1 MSSASTP
8 SDRRTS
14 ELGLLFPA
22 ALVAPRTKVLYLPT
36 TKVAC
41 TALKFLIAEAEG
53 SLDESAIDA
62 LPTPAVT
69 RSHAIHNVAVSGLRL
84 FASLAEREQRAII
97 DSDEW
102 WRVGA
107 LRDPYARMYSS
118 WENRILLRAPS
129 HYIRSFDAFPDVS
142 TEGSLDVGA
151 TFAEFMR
158 RIVVDPRLVEG
169 DDHFRS
175 QCYALRPGSMPLTHL
190 VRVDAE
196 GELAA
201 FAAELSRR
209 AGRDLVLR
217 RLNEGL
223 GISHRDV
230 VTAEVARMIETW
242 SAEDFRSL
250 GFAVDDFP
258 ASHAPVLLSPREMRL
273 VSYAREVTE
282 RLDRVAM
289 LVHARSGA
297 RYGAREVLRRIRSAL
312 P

>member
-1 MSSASTP
+1 MSSAP
-8 SDRRTS
+8 GQPNRGTS

-22 ALVAPRTKVLYLPT
+22 ALVAPRLKVLYLPT

-41 TALKFLIAEAEG
+41 TAFKYLLAEAEG
-53 SLDESAIDA
+53 CLDESAVDR
-62 LPTPAVT
+62 LPTPTVT
-69 RSHAIHNVAVSGLRL
+69 RSHAVHNVAVSGLGL
-84 FASLAEREQRAII
+84 FAALGERDQRAII
-97 DSDEW
+97 ESDDW

-107 LRDPYARMYSS
+107 LRDPYARTYSS

-129 HYIRSFDAFPDVS
+129 HHIRTFESFPDVMS
-142 TEGSLDVGA
+142 GHALDVGA
-151 TFAEFMR
+151 TFGEFMR
-158 RIVVDPRLVEG
+158 RIVGEPRLVDG

-190 VRVDAE
+190 VRVDAG

-223 GISHRDV
+223 GIPHRDV
-230 VTAEVARMIETW
+230 ITADTARLIETW
-242 SAEDFRSL
+242 AADDFRTL
-250 GFAVDDFP
+250 GFSPATFP
-258 ASHAPVLLSPREMRL
+258 PSQSPVLLSSREMRL
-273 VSYAREVTE
+273 VTYAREVTE

-289 LVHARSGA
+289 LVHERSGA
-297 RYGAREVLRRIRSAL
+297 RYGAREVIRRFRAAL

>member
-1 MSSASTP
+1 MSRSP
-8 SDRRTS
+8 HHRTS

-22 ALVAPRTKVLYLPT
+22 ALVAPGLKVMYLPT

-41 TALKFLIAEAEG
+41 TAIKYLLAEAEG
-53 SLDESAIDA
+53 CLNEAAVDSLPSA
-62 LPTPAVT
+62 AVT
-69 RSHAIHNVAVSGLRL
+69 RSHAIHNVAVSGLGL
-84 FASLAEREQRAII
+84 FAALPERVQHEILA
-97 DSDEW
+97 DPDW

-129 HYIRSFDAFPDVS
+129 HYIRSFDRFPDVLD
-142 TEGSLDVGA
+142 GDDLDVGA

-158 RIVVDPRLVEG
+158 RIVADPRLVDG

-175 QCYALRPGSMPLTHL
+175 QCSALRPGSISLTHL
-190 VRVDAE
+190 VRVDAP

-201 FAAELSRR
+201 FADELARR
-209 AGRDLVLR
+209 AGRPLELR

-223 GISHRDV
+223 GIGHRSV
-230 VTAEVARMIETW
+230 VTAESAQLIETW

-250 GFAVDDFP
+250 GFATEAFP
-258 ASHAPVLLSPREMRL
+258 ARQPRTVLSARERRL
-273 VSYAREVTE
+273 VGYARDVTE
-282 RLDRVAM
+282 RLDTVAM
-289 LVHARSGA
+289 LVHLRSGA
-297 RYGAREVLRRIRSAL
+297 RYGAREVIRRLREKL

>member
-1 MSSASTP
+1 MASASTP
-8 SDRRTS
+8 SERRTT

-22 ALVAPRTKVLYLPT
+22 ALVAPRLKVLYLPT

-41 TALKFLIAEAEG
+41 TALKFLVAEAEG
-53 SLDESAIDA
+53 SLDESVIDT

-69 RSHAIHNVAVSGLRL
+69 RSHAIHHVAVSGLRL
-84 FASLAEREQRAII
+84 FASLGEREQRTII
-97 DSDEW
+97 ESDDW

-129 HYIRSFDAFPDVS
+129 HYIRTFEEFPDV
-142 TEGSLDVGA
+142 TTGGALDVGA

-158 RIVVDPRLVEG
+158 RIVVDPRLVDG

-201 FAAELSRR
+201 FAGELSRR
-209 AGRDLVLR
+209 AGRELVLR

-223 GISHRDV
+223 GISHRDIV
-230 VTAEVARMIETW
+230 STEVARLIETW
-242 SAEDFRSL
+242 SAEDFRTL
-250 GFAVDDFP
+250 GFAVESFLQ
-258 ASHAPVLLSPREMRL
+258 SHAPVLLSAREMRL
-273 VSYAREVTE
+273 VNYAREVTE

-297 RYGAREVLRRIRSAL
+297 RYGAREVLRRIRTAL